1 MIIVIFKSSLSLE
14 ITPLCNEFESN
25 SACDYLREYD
35 KRNCP
40 AVQISLVR
48 NFLQLHNEYFK
59 EVQVSFVCNDS
70 NNKFIWAGPIICQQ
84 FWYSFHALNILII
97 GTASCRNFLLHFI
110 AKTRLISFCNWW
122 FYSKWPRN

>member
-14 ITPLCNEFESN
+14 ITPLCN
-25 SACDYLREYD
+25 AREYD

-70 NNKFIWAGPIICQQ
+70 NNKFIWAGPIICPQ
-84 FWYSFHALNILII
+84 F
-97 GTASCRNFLLHFI
+97 
-110 AKTRLISFCNWW
+110 
-122 FYSKWPRN
+122 

>member
-70 NNKFIWAGPIICQQ
+70 NNKFIWAGPIICQ
-84 FWYSFHALNILII
+84 
-97 GTASCRNFLLHFI
+97 HF
-110 AKTRLISFCNWW
+110 
-122 FYSKWPRN
+122 